1 MKNGILINTEHGKL
15 IPEIRS
21 QTPFGVCFG
30 LAWHA
35 FESRAFDQI
44 NDILY
49 FLFPMV
55 SVVKKSFHFS
65 FFTMYYALFYDMIV
79 RLRL

>member
-1 MKNGILINTEHGKL
+1 MKNGSLINTEHGKL

-30 LAWHA
+30 LAWDA

-49 FLFPMV
+49 F
-55 SVVKKSFHFS
+55 
-65 FFTMYYALFYDMIV
+65 
-79 RLRL
+79 

>member
-1 MKNGILINTEHGKL
+1 MKNGSLINTEHGKL

-21 QTPFGVCFG
+21 QTPFEVCFG

-44 NDILY
+44 NDIFIFLISHGLCGQEK
-49 FLFPMV
+49 FLFL
-55 SVVKKSFHFS
+55 
-65 FFTMYYALFYDMIV
+65 FFLHI
-79 RLRL
+79 LCLSL